1 MPLSHGPRP
10 ADSVEAP
17 CPALGA
23 AVLIDFDPIAAQSR
37 GNPYP
42 LYRQLRDEAPVHRS
56 ATSGFYT
63 VSRYEDVLAVLEH
76 PDRFSSRAMFTVLL
90 NNGKEGFPPL
100 SWDLVRFLLR
110 FAFRA
115 RMNPLRVPGA
125 RNLIA
130 SDPPVHGGLRRL
142 VSRGFTPRRIADLEP
157 RIRELVATL
166 LEPLRQGAPF
176 DLVSDF
182 AIPLPVTV
190 IAEMLGIEPARRRDF
205 KRWSDAFVAGATGP
219 GRSRPFAPEFA
230 DPMLELMA
238 YFRGV
243 VRQRRRA
250 PGDDL
255 VSAILA
261 ESPGGTLLSDMEAI
275 LFVHL
280 LLIAGN
286 ETTTNLIGNAVQA
299 LLDHP
304 EQLERVR
311 RDPARVPALV
321 EEALRYDSP
330 VQCVFRTAMADVEIA
345 GVLVPAGATV
355 AALLGSANRDERRFP
370 EPDVFDIERDTHG
383 HLGFGFGEHFCLGSA
398 LARLE
403 ALVPVLAGTQP
414 ENASRELVDS
424 FLVRGPKKLTLRS
437 AA

>member
-1 MPLSHGPRP
+1 M
-10 ADSVEAP
+10 A
-17 CPALGA
+17 
-23 AVLIDFDPIAAQSR
+23 IDFDPIAAQGR
-37 GNPYP
+37 GDPYP
-42 LYRQLRDEAPVHRS
+42 LYRRLRDEAPVNRS
-56 ATSGFYT
+56 AASGFYT

-76 PDRFSSRAMFTVLL
+76 PERFSSRAMFTVML
-90 NNGKEGFPPL
+90 NSGKEGFPPV

-115 RMNPLRVPGA
+115 RMNPLKVLAA

-130 SDPPVHGGLRRL
+130 SDPPAHGGLRRL
-142 VSRGFTPRRIADLEP
+142 VNRGFTPRRIAELEP
-157 RIRELVATL
+157 RIRVLVEELMA
-166 LEPLRQGAPF
+166 PLRQGAPF
-176 DLVSDF
+176 DLVGDL

-219 GRSRPFAPEFA
+219 GRSRPFAPAFA
-230 DPMLELMA
+230 DPMLELIA
-238 YFRGV
+238 YFRSI

-261 ESPGGTLLSDMEAI
+261 ESPTGTLLSDMEAI
-275 LFVHL
+275 LFVQL

-311 RDPARVPALV
+311 RDPSRIPALV

-330 VQCVFRTAMADVEIA
+330 VQCVFRTATVDVEIA

-370 EPDVFDIERDTHG
+370 EPDVFDVARDTHG

-403 ALVPVLAGTQP
+403 ARVALEALVPVLERSQP
-414 ENASRELVDS
+414 DSASRELVDS